1 MPRRT
6 TTEARAHPC
15 DGRAALIFVRHACNW
30 ASCSPVPDAGALLE
44 RLGRGEEARADYS
57 RAIELDASAALS
69 HNARCAASL
78 QRARLRFGQGASAG
92 QGLPITGPD
101 SAAHRGLLLERMG
114 STADA
119 AADFDAAVAL
129 EPTSAAFV
137 RNRGLCHRS
146 CGELGAA
153 VACFT
158 RALQLAPGDAATLAS
173 RGWAGRRRAAKHSL
187 LRRPHQLE

>member
-44 RLGRGEEARADYS
+44 RLGRGEEARADYT

-137 RNRGLCHRS
+137 RT
-146 CGELGAA
+146 GACA
-153 VACFT
+153 TA
-158 RALQLAPGDAATLAS
+158 AAASWAPPSPAS
-173 RGWAGRRRAAKHSL
+173 RARCSWRRATPPRWRAAGGQDDAVLQSTPCCVDL
-187 LRRPHQLE
+187 IS

>member
-1 MPRRT
+1 MVVMH
-6 TTEARAHPC
+6 ARSW
-15 DGRAALIFVRHACNW
+15 ALCH
-30 ASCSPVPDAGALLE
+30 PVPDAGALLE
-44 RLGRGEEARADYS
+44 RLGRGEEARADYT

-78 QRARLRFGQGASAG
+78 QRAWLRRAQGAHAS
-92 QGLPITGPD
+92 QGSLIVGHV

-114 STADA
+114 ATADA
-119 AADFDAAVAL
+119 AADFDAAIAL

-137 RNRGLCHRS
+137 RNRGMCHRA

-158 RALQLAPGDAATLAS
+158 RALQLAPGDTATLAS